1 MEEKKN
7 KSLPLFVK
15 ILIGI
20 SILFAVLAVGIVLLV
35 VCFIVGLKTELKNN
49 TYEITV
55 RVDEV
60 QRDPD
65 DGMYEI
71 DHVTIISAEKKK
83 KESDNKP
90 VVGDKL
96 VLRHYLMHTS
106 QDEVGDTI
114 DLKIKDGEIV
124 NVFTTWYQVYN
135 E

>member
-49 TYEITV
+49 TYDITV

-71 DHVTIISAEKKK
+71 DHVTIISAEKK

>member
-7 KSLPLFVK
+7 KGLPLFVK